1 MLKRQ
6 KSQKRILV
14 LQFMPL
20 CPRWKWEHFCNYTK
34 HPVASYRI
42 KKISCPPF
50 ETWSS
55 KIKCPNSFFC
65 ILHQTIMIFLF
76 SSDFKRLKAFAQTH
90 IKSFQILWQNTRLL
104 LISIKFKVFE
114 GETTKR
120 PKIIIFAHVQ
130 NTSKPFSGI
139 LVVYQQY
146 CNQCNLGG

>member
-1 MLKRQ
+1 MIETNSCLAIYASLSPLEMGTFLQLYKTPCGLFQNKKSPVQLLKHGRRKQ
-6 KSQKRILV
+6 NAQIV
-14 LQFMPL
+14 
-20 CPRWKWEHFCNYTK
+20 
-34 HPVASYRI
+34 
-42 KKISCPPF
+42 
-50 ETWSS
+50 
-55 KIKCPNSFFC
+55 FC

-114 GETTKR
+114 GGTTQRLKM
-120 PKIIIFAHVQ
+120 IIFAHVQ